1 MQQADNGLAFL
12 FHIPVLTSIVVSIL
26 GLLPYLGI
34 AASGIVGFIFY
45 TIQIYESKTFQ
56 EWRHDRTIRKQAK
69 RLARLRAEERLIL
82 AHIDA
87 IETVRTAKVEASEL
101 MEREK
106 VEAAKL
112 VAKEPAQTAKELQN
126 DK

>member
-12 FHIPVLTSIVVSIL
+12 FHIPVLTSIVVSLL

-56 EWRHDRTIRKQAK
+56 QWRHDRTIRKQAK
-69 RLARLRAEERLIL
+69 RLAILRQEEALIL
-82 AHIDA
+82 ARIKA
-87 IETVRTAKVEASEL
+87 IETVRAAKVEAAEL
-101 MEREK
+101 INKEK
-106 VEAAKL
+106 VEAAMI
-112 VAKEPAQTAKELQN
+112 VAKEPVKTEENLQ
-126 DK
+126 K

>member
-12 FHIPVLTSIVVSIL
+12 FHIPVLTSIAVSLL

-34 AASGIVGFIFY
+34 AASGVVGFIFY
-45 TIQIYESKTFQ
+45 TIQIYESKTYQ
-56 EWRHDRTIRKQAK
+56 QWRHDRTIKKQAR
-69 RLARLRAEERLIL
+69 RLAKLRAEEKLIL
-82 AHIDA
+82 ARIDA
-87 IETVRTAKVEASEL
+87 IETVRVAKVEAAEM

-112 VAKEPAQTAKELQN
+112 VAKEPAQTEKDLR
-126 DK
+126 K